1 MPTVEERLERIE
13 TILEGSGLALLG
25 EMRVGPT
32 LEENLALLA
41 EPKNLRLLS
50 VLNRFLEQA
59 DALEKLAETLEKLDR
74 SGALELVGVLA
85 EILVENLGQLAEPRN
100 LRLLS
105 HAGKAADVLAQID
118 PNAAGMMVD
127 LFLEALSE
135 TLPPRKLKDPPRLG
149 LVGLLRALFDPE
161 IQRVLGLILELLRA
175 LSRTLDKAGQKEEE
189 EVRALMEKMRG
200 AKR

>member
-13 TILEGSGLALLG
+13 KILEGSGLALLG

-50 VLNRFLEQA
+50 ILDRFVEQA
-59 DALEKLAETLEKLDR
+59 DALEKLAETLEKLDK
-74 SGALELVGVLA
+74 SGALELVGEVS
-85 EILVENLGQLAEPRN
+85 ETLVENLGQLAEPRN

-105 HAGKAADVLAQID
+105 HAGKAVDVLAQID

-135 TLPPRKLKDPPRLG
+135 TFPPEKLKNPPRLG
-149 LVGLLRALFDPE
+149 LAGLLKALADPE
-161 IQRVLGLILELLRA
+161 IQRALGILFELLRVV
-175 LSRTLDKAGQKEEE
+175 SRTFDKAKKKEEE
-189 EVRALMEKMRG
+189 LMAMMEKMM
-200 AKR
+200 AKAKK